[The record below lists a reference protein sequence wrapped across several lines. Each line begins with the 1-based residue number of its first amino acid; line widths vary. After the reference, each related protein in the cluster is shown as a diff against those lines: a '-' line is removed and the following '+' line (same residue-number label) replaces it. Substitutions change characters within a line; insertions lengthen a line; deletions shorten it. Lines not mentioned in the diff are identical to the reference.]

1 MLALRKVF
9 LENIAYYNISDRLYL
24 IQKYLC
30 GAVQQNKTVWYFAS
44 QPCSKKRICVF
55 SFWVNFSCHCLSI
68 QNTFNQ
74 TVLVT
79 LEHEPRW
86 GGVYGYFL
94 HNFRCG

>member
-1 MLALRKVF
+1 
-9 LENIAYYNISDRLYL
+9 
-24 IQKYLC
+24 
-30 GAVQQNKTVWYFAS
+30 
-44 QPCSKKRICVF
+44 
-55 SFWVNFSCHCLSI
+55 VNFSCHCLSI